1 MSAKRYL
8 RSGPTPTKAMTVR
21 IPEALH
27 DRLTAAADLAG
38 ISVNALVND
47 AVEATVTR
55 IETDTPKTPAGPAA
69 RSAYADVIARLGGT
83 HQ

>member
-8 RSGPTPTKAMTVR
+8 RTGLTETKAMTVR
-21 IPEALH
+21 MPVDLH
-27 DRLTAAADLAG
+27 DRLTDAAELAG
-38 ISVNALVND
+38 ISVNALIND

-55 IETDTPKTPAGPAA
+55 IQVEAPATTSGPAA

-83 HQ
+83 ST